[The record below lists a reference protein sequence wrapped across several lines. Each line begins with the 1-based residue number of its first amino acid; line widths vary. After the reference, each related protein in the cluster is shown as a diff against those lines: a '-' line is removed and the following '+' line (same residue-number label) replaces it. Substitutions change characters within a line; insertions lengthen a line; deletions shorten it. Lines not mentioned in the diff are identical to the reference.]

1 MQRSCSWP
9 QLTQLENG
17 NDFCGC
23 GPNKIMDLLHEKLSN
38 FGSQSYAW
46 DSKLQLLE
54 EEQKGLQIQ
63 NINLLRRNTSYSEEI
78 LILESERNEY
88 RIQVEELQALLT
100 DLQKD
105 LRQAEMERKIVSEE
119 WKIQQ
124 KAIIDIER
132 SKKELEKQLIMSREA
147 LQLQKDEIN
156 NTVIHEASMESDFLR
171 QQVQS
176 MKQKLDEKTYSEEL
190 KVLRNENKEMQ
201 TQICELVQKNVILTR
216 QLGEMQ
222 QCIDHWEQRNLE
234 VQVELDRMKVD
245 GVNSTMGDSE
255 NLAGPHL
262 TSLAD
267 EIGEVLDVRTL
278 CIADEI
284 DEVLSPKLTESLRY
298 IKTHDALEE
307 FIQIS
312 ASAVKIC
319 FPNVWVS
326 SKELIQK
333 AKTVPFYHV
342 HEVLHKFLSEKSQQQ
357 KVCRREVCRQ
367 EALKKAKI

>member
-9 QLTQLENG
+9 QLTHLEKG

-23 GPNKIMDLLHEKLSN
+23 GQNKIMDVLHEKLSN
-38 FGSQSYAW
+38 FGRQSYAW
-46 DSKLQLLE
+46 DSQLQLLE
-54 EEQKGLQIQ
+54 EEQKGLRIQ
-63 NINLLRRNTSYSEEI
+63 NFNLLRKNTSHSEEI

-88 RIQVEELQALLT
+88 RIQIEELQALLT

-105 LRQAEMERKIVSEE
+105 LRQAEMERKIISEE
-119 WKIQQ
+119 LKMQQ
-124 KAIIDIER
+124 KAFIDIER
-132 SKKELEKQLIMSREA
+132 SKKELEKQLIISREA
-147 LQLQKDEIN
+147 LTLQKEEIN

-171 QQVQS
+171 QQVQT
-176 MKQKLDEKTYSEEL
+176 MKQKLEDKKDLEEL

-234 VQVELDRMKVD
+234 VLVELDRMKVD
-245 GVNSTMGDSE
+245 GVNSTMGESG
-255 NLAGPHL
+255 NHAGPHL

-267 EIGEVLDVRTL
+267 EIGEVLDARTL

-284 DEVLSPKLTESLRY
+284 DEVLSPKCTKSLRY

-326 SKELIQK
+326 SKELIQM